1 MADGRFEM
9 HEYQHV
15 IVRTRL
21 GQSDS
26 AIAQARLMGRRKVGQ
41 PCRLADRHGFLD
53 LYKPPL
59 LDRSGL
65 DCFR

>member
-1 MADGRFEM
+1 M
-9 HEYQHV
+9 
-15 IVRTRL
+15 RL
-21 GQSDS
+21 GLSDH
-26 AIAQARLMGRRKVGQ
+26 AIVQAGLIGRKKVGQ
-41 PCRLADRHGFLD
+41 LRHLADRHGFLD